1 LLKIKKIGKSAAEP
15 RREEGSTTN
24 DYQSD
29 NQYNTES
36 KRKVVI
42 MKQIIVDN
50 ISTSYFITEDGRC
63 YNTNTNKYLK
73 G

>member
-1 LLKIKKIGKSAAEP
+1 MLKIKKIGQSAAEP
-15 RREEGSTTN
+15 WIEEGSTTN

-42 MKQIIVDN
+42 IKQIIVDN